1 MHISET
7 TVKRPVLAAVLS
19 LFVVLI
25 GIASYDKLTIR
36 EYPDIDRPVVTVTTV
51 YKGAS
56 SKILERDVTQ
66 IIEDSLAGIS
76 GIREITSESKDEVS
90 KIRVEFTLQTKIDS
104 AANDVRDKVS
114 RVAALLPDQA
124 DSPRIAKSDSDARA
138 MMWIGFSSDIL
149 TSIQLNDYLERNVV
163 DRLSIQPGV
172 ASITIGGERKYSVR
186 VWMDPELI
194 SSRQLTV
201 IDVIKAIKE
210 ENIERGAGRF
220 ESEEREIGLKL
231 DSKLKT
237 LEEYNKV
244 VIKHYGDSK
253 IYLSDVAR
261 VEIGPESDRGFL
273 RANKKSAIGLGIV
286 RQTKSNVLDVANSI
300 KSELA
305 LIKPSLPESI
315 DMSIGYDQSKFVNES
330 ISEIRFAL
338 TVSMILVILIIYY
351 FLSSKTATIIP
362 AVTIPIS
369 LIGTFFIIYIFGY
382 SLNVLTFLALVLAIG
397 LIVDD
402 SIVVMENIKRRIENG
417 EDNYTA
423 SINGAKQIT
432 FVVIATTLVLVSV
445 FLPLSF
451 MGGKTGRLFIE
462 FGVVLSFA
470 VIISS
475 FIALTL
481 TPMMCSK
488 LLENDKNNTQRQ
500 LFLKFKDFYR
510 KSLIASQSRKK
521 IVYSVTIFF
530 ILISILLFQFISK
543 EIAPS
548 EDRGLFIVSVNAPEG
563 SSLEYTN
570 KMVTKV
576 EDILMKYVEKGE
588 IKTVFAI
595 VAPGFS
601 GQPGSVNSAF
611 IFASLVPWEDRS
623 RHQKDIVREIF
634 PQLISMP
641 GAMIFTINPPSL
653 GQSPFKSPVRVVISG
668 NDYKEVGDW
677 GNLVKDI
684 SQDIG
689 LRNARIDYKIDK
701 PRLNLKINRDAA
713 SNLGVSADDIATTL
727 ESLYGSRQ
735 VTNYS
740 YNGLTYNVIIKA
752 DDNFL
757 INERNLDN
765 IFIKSSTTNK
775 LIPLSN
781 LVTNFKEGT
790 SNSLKRVNRLPSV
803 TLSSSISPGSS
814 LGDTLD
820 NLVNKS
826 KDVLPSNAKLS
837 FAGASKE
844 YFETGYKLE
853 LTIILAVLVVY
864 LVLSAQFESFRNPL
878 IIILTIPITLTA
890 GIYSLFVTGTSLNVY
905 SQIGFLMLIGLIA
918 KNGILVVE
926 FANQLKLE
934 GMKKAEAIVESSLL
948 RFRPV
953 VMTTLSTLLGAIP
966 LILSSGAGAE
976 SRFAMAIVVFGGI
989 GLASFITLYL
999 IPALYILI
1007 EKDD

>member
-201 IDVIKAIKE
+201 LDVIKAIKE

-576 EDILMKYVEKGE
+576 EDILMEYVEKGE

>member
-300 KSELA
+300 KSELE

-576 EDILMKYVEKGE
+576 EDILMEYVEKGE

>member
-369 LIGTFFIIYIFGY
+369 LIGTFFIIYIFDY

-576 EDILMKYVEKGE
+576 EDILMEYVEKGE

>member
-19 LFVVLI
+19 LFVILI
-25 GIASYDKLTIR
+25 GLASYDKLTIR

-51 YKGAS
+51 YLGAS
-56 SKILERDVTQ
+56 SIILERDVTE
-66 IIEDSLAGIS
+66 IIEDSLSGIS
-76 GIREITSESKDEVS
+76 GIREITSESRDELS
-90 KIRVEFTLQTKIDS
+90 KIRIEFTLETDLDT

-114 RVAALLPDQA
+114 RVAALLPA
-124 DSPRIAKSDSDARA
+124 EAESPRIAKSDSDARA
-138 MMWIGFSSDIL
+138 IMWIGFSSDIL
-149 TSIQLNDYLERNVV
+149 TSIQLNDYLDRNVV

-186 VWMDPELI
+186 VWMNPEQI
-194 SSRQLTV
+194 SSRGLTI
-201 IDVIKAIKE
+201 IDVIQAIKN

-220 ESEEREIGLKL
+220 ESTDREIGLKL

-237 LEEYNKV
+237 LNEYNKI

-253 IYLSDVAR
+253 VYLSDVAKI
-261 VEIGPESDRGFL
+261 EIGPESDRGFL
-273 RANKKSAIGLGIV
+273 RANNKSAIGLGIV
-286 RQTKSNVLDVANSI
+286 RQTKSNVLDVANNI
-300 KSELA
+300 KAELD
-305 LIKPSLPESI
+305 LIRPSLPESI
-315 DMSIGYDQSKFVNES
+315 NMTIGYDQSKFVNES

-369 LIGTFFIIYIFGY
+369 IIGTFFIIYIFGY

-475 FIALTL
+475 FVALTL

-488 LLENDKNNTQRQ
+488 ILEKNQKYEQRELFSKFKRFYESSLLASQNNT
-500 LFLKFKDFYR
+500 
-510 KSLIASQSRKK
+510 K
-521 IVYSVTIFF
+521 IVYSVTIIF
-530 ILISILLFQFISK
+530 IIISFLLFKFIPK
-543 EIAPS
+543 ELAPS
-548 EDRGLFIVSVNAPEG
+548 EDRGIFIVSVNGPEG
-563 SSLEYTN
+563 SSLDYTN
-570 KMVTKV
+570 GMVKKV
-576 EDILMKYVEKGE
+576 EDILSDYVDKGE

-601 GQPGSVNSAF
+601 GEPGDVNSAF
-611 IFASLVPWEDRS
+611 IFASLMPWEDRS

-634 PQLISMP
+634 PKLISMP

-653 GQSPFKSPVRVVISG
+653 GQSPFKSPVRLVISG
-668 NDYKEVGDW
+668 TDYDQVGEW
-677 GNLVKDI
+677 GETIKNI

-689 LRNARIDYKIDK
+689 LRNARIDYKVDK
-701 PRLNLKINRDAA
+701 PRLNLKVDRDAA
-713 SNLGVSADDIATTL
+713 SNLGVSADDIATSL
-727 ESLYGSRQ
+727 DALYGSRK

-740 YNGLTYNVIIKA
+740 FDGITYNVILKA
-752 DDNFL
+752 DEKYLVD
-757 INERNLDN
+757 ESNLDN
-765 IFIKSSTTNK
+765 IFIKSSTTKK

-781 LVTNFKEGT
+781 LVNNNLEAT
-790 SNSLKRVNRLPSV
+790 SKSLKRVNRLPSV

-814 LGDTLD
+814 LGDTLND
-820 NLVNKS
+820 LINESS
-826 KDVLPSNAKLS
+826 KVLPSNAKIS

-853 LTIILAVLVVY
+853 LTILMAILVVY

-878 IIILTIPITLTA
+878 IIILTVPITMTA

-926 FANQLKLE
+926 FANQLIE
-934 GMKKAEAIVESSLL
+934 DGMKTSQAIIESSLI

-953 VMTTLSTLLGAIP
+953 IMTTLSTLLGAIP
-966 LILSSGAGAE
+966 LILSTGAGAE
-976 SRFAMAIVVFGGI
+976 SRFAMSVVVFGGI
-989 GLASFITLYL
+989 ALASFITLYL
-999 IPALYILI
+999 IPALYLLI

>member
-114 RVAALLPDQA
+114 RVVALLPDQA

-576 EDILMKYVEKGE
+576 EDILMEYVEKGE

>member
-300 KSELA
+300 KSELE

-576 EDILMKYVEKGE
+576 EDILMEYVEKGE

-623 RHQKDIVREIF
+623 RHQKEIVREIF